1 MRPLPEG
8 TQHGIRLL
16 SLYRQQITEAMSA
29 QEFLAAIRELERI
42 EDELAGVKG
51 MAQFRERVTQV
62 RVACAEYALTEEI
75 DRE

>member
-1 MRPLPEG
+1 
-8 TQHGIRLL
+8 
-16 SLYRQQITEAMSA
+16 MSA

-62 RVACAEYALTEEI
+62 RVACAEYALREEL